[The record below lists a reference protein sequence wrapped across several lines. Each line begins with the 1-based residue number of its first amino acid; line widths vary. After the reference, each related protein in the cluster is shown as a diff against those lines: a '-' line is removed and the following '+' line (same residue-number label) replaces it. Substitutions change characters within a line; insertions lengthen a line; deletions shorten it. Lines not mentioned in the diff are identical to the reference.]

1 MVQTKKRKKKKK
13 KEERKK
19 LIVPEPGRIVK
30 ERRNLQRAIEEG
42 GSVHEVIECVV
53 VCKDKNRCLDMVGL
67 LTELG
72 SK

>member
-1 MVQTKKRKKKKK
+1 MSSDFRLLEWSRPKKEKRKKK

-42 GSVHEVIECVV
+42 GSVH
-53 VCKDKNRCLDMVGL
+53 
-67 LTELG
+67 
-72 SK
+72 